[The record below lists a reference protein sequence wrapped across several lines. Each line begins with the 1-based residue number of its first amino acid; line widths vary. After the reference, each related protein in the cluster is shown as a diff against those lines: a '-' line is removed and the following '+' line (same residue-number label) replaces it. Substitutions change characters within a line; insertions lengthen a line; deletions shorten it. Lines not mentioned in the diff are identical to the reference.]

1 MGLDALLARLERR
14 AVTVV
19 TAVEMPAVTRKSAQ
33 LVPCTAVTA
42 VTAVTAQND
51 AKANEAAREPF
62 DREAWEERAAIS
74 EFDGGLS
81 RKEAEALAWKED
93 NRRRAKARSEAKQQR
108 EARPG
113 TLAGMMQRFGIGPEE
128 W

>member
-42 VTAVTAQND
+42 VTAQND
-51 AKANEAAREPF
+51 IEASEAIREPF

>member
-42 VTAVTAQND
+42 VTAQND
-51 AKANEAAREPF
+51 MKANEAAREPF
-62 DREAWEERAAIS
+62 GREAWEERAAIA
-74 EFDGGLS
+74 EFDGGLL
-81 RKEAEALAWKED
+81 REEAEALAWKED
-93 NRRRAKARSEAKQQR
+93 NRRCCNQTANTGRD
-108 EARPG
+108 
-113 TLAGMMQRFGIGPEE
+113 
-128 W
+128 